1 MGSCFGRNRDQDDH
15 QIENEDLLENGI
27 DLESQEVVKPPTQSP
42 PKHGSLSSL
51 VPSKQIVLAVIGALL
66 LLGVTIGGYSRYK
79 KRAKRQ
85 QQFLH
90 NLPFDMT
97 GAPLDTIKDG
107 IRDARNIISDI
118 HSDVGVG
125 PQSSFPTKSRR
136 PRAHHHNDSKQIQ
149 STSAMGTGQFAR
161 IRGPLINDSSDTDGD
176 GGDVTRGPQRSFAAT
191 QPQRRTRHYDHSGAH
206 PVRPTS
212 PMGTDHPP
220 SFAPQ
225 MQTRRRTQSI
235 MPQMGM
241 DP

>member
-1 MGSCFGRNRDQDDH
+1 MGCCFGRKRDQND
-15 QIENEDLLENGI
+15 DLLENEI
-27 DLESQEVVKPPTQSP
+27 DLESQEVVKPPTQST
-42 PKHGSLSSL
+42 PKHGSSSSL

-66 LLGVTIGGYSRYK
+66 LLGVSIGGYAAWSK
-79 KRAKRQ
+79 KRKAQRR
-85 QQFLH
+85 FFRH
-90 NLPFDMT
+90 AFDTT
-97 GAPLDTIKDG
+97 GVPSDAIQDG
-107 IRDARNIISDI
+107 IHGVHNFVNGV
-118 HSDVGVG
+118 HSELGIG

>member
-15 QIENEDLLENGI
+15 NIVNEGLLENEI
-27 DLESQEVVKPPTQSP
+27 DLESQQVTTPPTHSF

-51 VPSKQIVLAVIGALL
+51 VPSKRNVVLAVIGALL
-66 LLGVTIGGYSRYK
+66 LLGVSIGGYAAWRK
-79 KRAKRQ
+79 KTREALRLQ
-85 QQFLH
+85 QQYF
-90 NLPFDMT
+90 PVPSD
-97 GAPLDTIKDG
+97 AIQDG
-107 IRDARNIISDI
+107 IHGVHNFVNGV
-118 HSDVGVG
+118 HSELGIG